1 MRDRDYVVLMAEY
14 NAFMNQKLYGLCAA
28 LSDEERKRDRGAF
41 FKSMH
46 GTLQHLLWGD
56 RAWMIR
62 FLKWDLP
69 IGKPSDLLFEDF
81 DALRAERVRLDQV
94 MLEWARTL
102 PEGALSEPF
111 QVTSVVYKTTRR
123 MPLYLVVVQMFNH
136 QTHHRGQ
143 LTTLLSQMNVDPG
156 VTDVPWF
163 PYAAQLMEDVPDPA

>member
-41 FKSMH
+41 FKSLH

-69 IGKPSDLLFEDF
+69 IGRPDELLFEDF
-81 DALRAERVRLDQV
+81 AALQAERVRLDQV
-94 MLEWARTL
+94 ILEWARAL
-102 PEGALSEPF
+102 PDGALSEPF
-111 QVTSVVYKTTRR
+111 QVTSVVYKKTRR

-143 LTTLLSQMNVDPG
+143 LTTLLSQLNIDPG

>member
-14 NAFMNQKLYGLCAA
+14 NAFMNHKVYEICAA

-41 FKSMH
+41 FKSIH
-46 GTLQHLLWGD
+46 RTLEHLVWGD

-69 IGKPSDLLFEDF
+69 IGKPSDPLYEDF
-81 DALRAERVRLDQV
+81 DALRAERVRLDGV
-94 MLEWARTL
+94 VLEWARTL

-111 QVTSVVYKTTRR
+111 QVTSVVYKTTKRL
-123 MPLYLVVVQMFNH
+123 PLYLVAVQMFNH

-143 LTTLLSQMNVDPG
+143 LTTLLSQLGIDPG

-163 PYAAQLMEDVPDPA
+163 PFALTMVEDVV